1 LIGARGS
8 LRGSREAAGEKSIRE
23 NEVRGL
29 LGRIGLFLA
38 LVSIGALSAGCGGGG
53 GEETTVPTTATTPA
67 AATPAAGEGT
77 IGIGQAETVRDVPFS
92 LNTEQPIP
100 PDFKEAYQRQA
111 LITVQFYKVGED
123 PFYPQG
129 LRADES
135 VRASIERLRP
145 EYPTIEFFSYDI
157 DNPGTTESS
166 EGLQPGQYGTLAA
179 QLGVGFTPFV
189 AMLAPSG
196 DQYVITNLFQGY
208 VPRPV
213 LSQALF
219 DLSAVQVETNTSD
232 VDVVLEQIELT
243 ETGGGIEYFTV
254 ENASRQPVN
263 LQNFSLQV
271 LDPETG
277 EVNPDSPG
285 VTINEAVEIRP
296 RQSVSIGRVPDVV
309 DADGER
315 VVGTF
320 EGGEALQLVPGDQV
334 ALLDSGGAVA
344 STYTL

>member
-1 LIGARGS
+1 LPAR
-8 LRGSREAAGEKSIRE
+8 
-23 NEVRGL
+23 V
-29 LGRIGLFLA
+29 GLFVA
-38 LVSIGALSAGCGGGG
+38 LILIGALSTGCGGGG
-53 GEETTVPTTATTPA
+53 GEETTTVPPAATTPA
-67 AATPAAGEGT
+67 ATSPATGEGT
-77 IGIGQAETVRDVPFS
+77 VGTGQAETIRDVPFT
-92 LNTEQPIP
+92 LNTEQAIP
-100 PDFKEAYQRQA
+100 PDFNEAYQRRA
-111 LITVQFYKVGED
+111 LIVVQFYKVGED

-129 LRADES
+129 LGADER
-135 VRASIERLRP
+135 VRASMERLRA
-145 EYPTIEFFSYDI
+145 EYPTVEFFSYDI
-157 DNPGTTESS
+157 DNPGATEGN

-179 QLGVGFTPFV
+179 QFGVGFTPFV

-196 DQYVITNLFQGY
+196 EQYVITNLFQGY
-208 VPRPV
+208 VPQPV

-254 ENASRQPVN
+254 ENGSGRPVN

-285 VTINEAVEIRP
+285 ITINEAVEVRP
-296 RQSVSIGRVPDVV
+296 GQSVSIGRVPDVV

-315 VVGTF
+315 VVATF
-320 EGGEALQLVPGDQV
+320 EGGEALELNPGDQV

-344 STYTL
+344 STYTM

>member
-1 LIGARGS
+1 VRSLPAR
-8 LRGSREAAGEKSIRE
+8 
-23 NEVRGL
+23 V
-29 LGRIGLFLA
+29 GLFLA
-38 LVSIGALSAGCGGGG
+38 LILIGALSAGCGGG
-53 GEETTVPTTATTPA
+53 EETTTAPPAATTPA
-67 AATPAAGEGT
+67 ATSPATGEGT
-77 IGIGQAETVRDVPFS
+77 VGTGQAETIRDVPFS

-100 PDFKEAYQRQA
+100 PDFKEAYQRRA
-111 LITVQFYKVGED
+111 LIVVQFYKVGED

-129 LRADES
+129 LEADER
-135 VRASIERLRP
+135 VRASMERLRA
-145 EYPTIEFFSYDI
+145 EYPTVEFFSYDI
-157 DNPGTTESS
+157 DNPGTTEGS
-166 EGLQPGQYGTLAA
+166 EELEPGQYGTLAA

-196 DQYVITNLFQGY
+196 EQYVITNLFQGY
-208 VPRPV
+208 VPQPV

-232 VDVVLEQIELT
+232 IDVVLEQIELT

-254 ENASRQPVN
+254 ENGSRRPVN

-285 VTINEAVEIRP
+285 ITINEAVEVRP

-315 VVGTF
+315 VVATF
-320 EGGEALQLVPGDQV
+320 EGGEALELTPGDQV

-344 STYTL
+344 STYTM

>member
-1 LIGARGS
+1 M
-8 LRGSREAAGEKSIRE
+8 
-23 NEVRGL
+23 
-29 LGRIGLFLA
+29 GLFLA
-38 LVSIGALSAGCGGGG
+38 LVFLGALCVGCGGG
-53 GEETTVPTTATTPA
+53 GEETTTPPATSPPA
-67 AATPAAGEGT
+67 ATSSAGEGT
-77 IGIGQAETVRDVPFS
+77 IGIGQAETVKDVPFS
-92 LNTEQPIP
+92 LNTEQPVP
-100 PDFKEAYQRQA
+100 GDFKEAYQRRA
-111 LITVQFYKVGED
+111 LIVVQFYKVAED

-129 LRADES
+129 LGVDER
-135 VRASIERLRP
+135 VRASMDKLRSQ
-145 EYPTIEFFSYDI
+145 YPTIEFFSYDI
-157 DNPGTTESS
+157 DNPGTTES
-166 EGLQPGQYGTLAA
+166 GQALKPGQYGTLAA

-219 DLSAVQVETNTSD
+219 DLSAVQVESNTSD

-243 ETGGGIEYFTV
+243 QKGGGIEYFTV
-254 ENASRQPVN
+254 QNRSRSPVN
-263 LQNFSLQV
+263 LQNFSLRV
-271 LDPETG
+271 LDPQTG

-285 VTINEAVEIRP
+285 ITINEPVEVKP
-296 RQSVSIGRVPDVV
+296 GQSVSIGRVPDLV

-320 EGGEALQLVPGDQV
+320 EGGEALELAPGDQV

-344 STYTL
+344 STYTM

>member
-1 LIGARGS
+1 MPAR
-8 LRGSREAAGEKSIRE
+8 
-23 NEVRGL
+23 V
-29 LGRIGLFLA
+29 GLFLA
-38 LVSIGALSAGCGGGG
+38 LFSVGGLIAGCGGGG
-53 GEETTVPTTATTPA
+53 GEETTVPATATTPA
-67 AATPAAGEGT
+67 AASPAPGEGT
-77 IGIGQAETVRDVPFS
+77 IGIGQAETIKDVPFA
-92 LNTEQPIP
+92 LNTEQPVP

-111 LITVQFYKVGED
+111 LIVVQFYKMGED

-129 LRADES
+129 LQADEE
-135 VRASIERLRP
+135 VRASIERLRT

-157 DNPGTTESS
+157 DNPGTTESR
-166 EGLQPGQYGTLAA
+166 EGLDPGQYGTLAA

-196 DQYVITNLFQGY
+196 EQYVITNLFQGY

-254 ENASRQPVN
+254 ENSSKRPVN

-277 EVNPDSPG
+277 EVNPDLPG
-285 VTINEAVEIRP
+285 VTINEAIEVP
-296 RQSVSIGRVPDVV
+296 PKQSVSIGRVPAVV

-320 EGGEALQLVPGDQV
+320 EGGEALQLAPGDQV

-344 STYTL
+344 STVTV

>member
-1 LIGARGS
+1 MPAR
-8 LRGSREAAGEKSIRE
+8 
-23 NEVRGL
+23 V
-29 LGRIGLFLA
+29 GLFLA
-38 LVSIGALSAGCGGGG
+38 LTFIGGLFAGCGGG
-53 GEETTVPTTATTPA
+53 GEETTVPTAATPA
-67 AATPAAGEGT
+67 ATSPAAGEGT
-77 IGIGQAETVRDVPFS
+77 IGVGQAETIRDVPFS
-92 LNTEQPIP
+92 LNTEQPVP

-111 LITVQFYKVGED
+111 LIVVQFYKVGED

-129 LRADES
+129 LEADEH
-135 VRASIERLRP
+135 VRTSIDRLRT

-166 EGLQPGQYGTLAA
+166 EGLEPGQYGTLAA

-196 DQYVITNLFQGY
+196 EQYVITNLFQGY

-219 DLSAVQVETNTSD
+219 DLSAVQVESNTSD

-254 ENASRQPVN
+254 ENRSRRPLN
-263 LQNFSLQV
+263 LQNFALQV
-271 LDPETG
+271 LDAETG

-285 VTINEAVEIRP
+285 VTINEAIEVEP
-296 RQSVSIGRVPDVV
+296 RRSVSIGRVPGVV

-320 EGGEALQLVPGDQV
+320 EGGEALELAPGDQV

-344 STYTL
+344 STITV

>member
-1 LIGARGS
+1 MALIFSG
-8 LRGSREAAGEKSIRE
+8 
-23 NEVRGL
+23 V
-29 LGRIGLFLA
+29 
-38 LVSIGALSAGCGGGG
+38 LSCGGG
-53 GEETTVPTTATTPA
+53 GEEAPVTPSAPPAATTP
-67 AATPAAGEGT
+67 PAVEGT
-77 IGIGQAETVRDVPFS
+77 VGFGQAETTQDVPFS
-92 LNTEQPIP
+92 LNMEQPVP
-100 PDFKEAYQRQA
+100 PAIREAYQRRA
-111 LITVQFYKVGED
+111 LISVQFYKATED

-129 LRADES
+129 LGPDEK
-135 VRASIERLRP
+135 VRTSMDRLRP
-145 EYPTIEFFSYDI
+145 QYPTIEFFSYDI
-157 DNPGTTESS
+157 DNPGSAESS
-166 EGLQPGQYGTLAA
+166 EKLEEGQYGTLAA
-179 QLGVGFTPFV
+179 QLGVGMTPFV

-196 DQYVITNLFQGY
+196 EEYVITNLFQGY

-254 ENASRQPVN
+254 ENGSRRPVN

-285 VTINEAVEIRP
+285 ITINEAVEVRP
-296 RQSVSIGRVPDVV
+296 GQSVSIGRVPDVV

-315 VVGTF
+315 VVATF
-320 EGGEALQLVPGDQV
+320 EGGVALELGPGDQV

-344 STYTL
+344 STYTM

>member
-1 LIGARGS
+1 LP
-8 LRGSREAAGEKSIRE
+8 AG
-23 NEVRGL
+23 V
-29 LGRIGLFLA
+29 GLFLA
-38 LVSIGALSAGCGGGG
+38 LILIGALSAGCGGGG
-53 GEETTVPTTATTPA
+53 GEETTVPPAATTPA
-67 AATPAAGEGT
+67 ATSPATGEGT
-77 IGIGQAETVRDVPFS
+77 VGIGQAETIRDVPFS
-92 LNTEQPIP
+92 LNTEQPVP
-100 PDFKEAYQRQA
+100 PDFKEAYQRRA
-111 LITVQFYKVGED
+111 LIVVQFYKVGED

-129 LRADES
+129 LEADEQ
-135 VRASIERLRP
+135 VRASMERLRA
-145 EYPTIEFFSYDI
+145 EYPTVEFFTYDI
-157 DNPGTTESS
+157 DNPGTIEEGS
-166 EGLQPGQYGTLAA
+166 EGLEPGQYGTLAA

-196 DQYVITNLFQGY
+196 EQYVITNLFQGY

-254 ENASRQPVN
+254 ENGSRRPVN

-285 VTINEAVEIRP
+285 ITINEAVEVRP
-296 RQSVSIGRVPDVV
+296 GQSVSIGRVPDVV

-315 VVGTF
+315 VVTTF
-320 EGGEALQLVPGDQV
+320 EGGEALELTPGDQV

-344 STYTL
+344 STYTM

>member
-1 LIGARGS
+1 MP
-8 LRGSREAAGEKSIRE
+8 
-23 NEVRGL
+23 
-29 LGRIGLFLA
+29 GRVGLFLA
-38 LVSIGALSAGCGGGG
+38 LIFIGALCVGCGGG
-53 GEETTVPTTATTPA
+53 GEETTTPPATSPPA
-67 AATPAAGEGT
+67 ATSSAGEGT
-77 IGIGQAETVRDVPFS
+77 IGIGQAETVKDVPFS
-92 LNTEQPIP
+92 LNTEQPVP
-100 PDFKEAYQRQA
+100 ADFKEAYQRRA
-111 LITVQFYKVGED
+111 LIVVQFYKVAED

-129 LRADES
+129 LGVDER
-135 VRASIERLRP
+135 VRASMDKLRSQ
-145 EYPTIEFFSYDI
+145 YPTIEFFSYDI

-166 EGLQPGQYGTLAA
+166 QDLKPGQYGTLAA

-219 DLSAVQVETNTSD
+219 DLSAVQVESNTSD

-243 ETGGGIEYFTV
+243 QTGGSIEYFTV
-254 ENASRQPVN
+254 QNRGRRPVN
-263 LQNFSLQV
+263 LQNFSLRV
-271 LDPETG
+271 LDPQTG

-285 VTINEAVEIRP
+285 ITINEPVEVKP
-296 RQSVSIGRVPDVV
+296 GQSVSIGRVPDVV

-320 EGGEALQLVPGDQV
+320 EGGEALELAPGDQV

-344 STYTL
+344 STYTM

>member
-1 LIGARGS
+1 VRSLPAR
-8 LRGSREAAGEKSIRE
+8 
-23 NEVRGL
+23 V
-29 LGRIGLFLA
+29 GLFLA
-38 LVSIGALSAGCGGGG
+38 LILIGALSAGCGGG
-53 GEETTVPTTATTPA
+53 EETTTAPPAATTPA
-67 AATPAAGEGT
+67 ATSPATGEGT
-77 IGIGQAETVRDVPFS
+77 VGTGQAETIRDVPFS

-100 PDFKEAYQRQA
+100 PDFKEAYQRRA
-111 LITVQFYKVGED
+111 LIVVQFYKVGED

-129 LRADES
+129 LEADER
-135 VRASIERLRP
+135 VRASMERLRA
-145 EYPTIEFFSYDI
+145 EYPTVEFFSYDI
-157 DNPGTTESS
+157 DNPGTTEGS
-166 EGLQPGQYGTLAA
+166 EGLEPGQYGTLAA

-196 DQYVITNLFQGY
+196 EQYVITNLFQGY
-208 VPRPV
+208 VPQPV

-232 VDVVLEQIELT
+232 IDVVLEQIELT

-254 ENASRQPVN
+254 ENGSRRPVN

-285 VTINEAVEIRP
+285 ITINEAVEVRP
-296 RQSVSIGRVPDVV
+296 QQSVSIGRVPDVV

-315 VVGTF
+315 VVATF
-320 EGGEALQLVPGDQV
+320 EGGEALELTPGDQV
-334 ALLDSGGAVA
+334 ALLDPGGAVA
-344 STYTL
+344 STYTM